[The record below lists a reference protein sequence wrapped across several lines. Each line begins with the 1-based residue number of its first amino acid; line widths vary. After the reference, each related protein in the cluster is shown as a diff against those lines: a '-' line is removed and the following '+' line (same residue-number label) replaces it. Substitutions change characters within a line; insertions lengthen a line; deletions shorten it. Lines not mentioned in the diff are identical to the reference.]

1 MLLLSGVALSNLS
14 LVISLIHQMDCGG
27 ISEAESNILISFLS
41 GCDFN
46 LCYSIS
52 DLKCNET
59 GMNIFLPDL
68 KLNYRTITLA

>member
-1 MLLLSGVALSNLS
+1 MFTSRSCIKS
-14 LVISLIHQMDCGG
+14 VIACYFPYSSDCGG

-52 DLKCNET
+52 ELKCNET